1 MDTNTL
7 GIICL
12 LIIGY
17 IIMGLSISGII
28 GNFTDIDLDD
38 YIFAA
43 LLFWPIVL
51 LVGGIIQLIRF
62 VKAMFRGDCW

>member
-12 LIIGY
+12 LIICY
-17 IIMGLSISGII
+17 IIMGLSICGII
-28 GNFTDIDLDD
+28 GSFTDIDLDD
-38 YIFAA
+38 CVFAA

-51 LVGGIIQLIRF
+51 VIGAIFQLINF
-62 VKAMFRGDCW
+62 VKAMFKGDY